1 MIEFTSLPELKRW
14 VRAAK
19 ARSLRVGFVPT
30 MGALHEGHLA
40 LVDAA
45 RAASD
50 VVVMSVFVNP
60 AQFGPSEDL
69 TRYPRDLP
77 RDRSLAQ
84 GRGVEVLFA
93 PTATTMYPPGTQ
105 VRVVPGAA
113 AARWEGEARPGHFA
127 GVLTVVAKL
136 FHLVEPD
143 TAWFGQKDFQQVTL
157 VRQMVEDLNFPCV
170 IKVIPIVREPDG
182 LALSSRNAF
191 LSPADREQALGLS
204 RALAA
209 AASAFASGMH
219 DGPGLAR
226 VMRAGMAVYPGLE
239 VEYIAIADPQSLE
252 PVQTVDDA
260 TVALVA
266 ARVGSTRLI
275 DNVVLSKGL

>member
-1 MIEFTSLPELKRW
+1 MIEFTSLPELQGW
-14 VRAAK
+14 VRAVKSRAQ
-19 ARSLRVGFVPT
+19 RIGLVPT

-50 VVVMSVFVNP
+50 VVVMSIFVNP
-60 AQFGPSEDL
+60 AQFAPTEDL

-77 RDRSLAQ
+77 RDRGLAET
-84 GRGVEVLFA
+84 RGVDLLFA
-93 PTATTMYPPGTQ
+93 PDAATMYPPRAEI
-105 VRVVPGAA
+105 RVMPGAA
-113 AARWEGEARPGHFA
+113 ATRWEGESRPGHFV
-127 GVLTVVAKL
+127 GVLTIVAKL
-136 FHLVEPD
+136 LNLVEPD
-143 TAWFGQKDFQQVTL
+143 AAWFGQKDFQQVTL
-157 VRQMVEDLNFPCV
+157 VRQMVRDLNFPCAIRV
-170 IKVIPIVREPDG
+170 VPTVRERDG

-209 AASAFASGMH
+209 AASAFESGLR
-219 DGPGLAR
+219 DGPGLER
-226 VMRAGMAVYPGLE
+226 VVRGGLAVHPGLE
-239 VEYIAIADPQSLE
+239 VEYIAITDPESLE
-252 PVQTVDDA
+252 PVRVADDG